1 MNTRSKPNFSS
12 YTPTEMRELFEKDAA
27 LFTEL
32 ADDAIEQACI
42 GKTPEQT
49 LKLRQMQW
57 TIASQL
63 RKGKTPL
70 GRMQIM
76 ENIFYGQ
83 VYGSNGQLAKLTIT
97 CDKFIRAIRGTQ
109 AKSSDKDGNN

>member
-1 MNTRSKPNFSS
+1 MNARSRTNFSS

-27 LFTEL
+27 LFAEL

-49 LKLRQMQW
+49 LKLQQMQW
-57 TIASQL
+57 TIDSQL

-70 GRMQIM
+70 ARMQIM

-83 VYGSNGQLAKLTIT
+83 VYGSNGQLAKLTFT
-97 CDKFIRAIRGTQ
+97 CGKFLRAIRGTQ
-109 AKSSDKDGNN
+109 AKSSDGDGSN

>member
-1 MNTRSKPNFSS
+1 MNGRSENNFSS
-12 YTPTEMRELFEKDAA
+12 YSPTEMRELFEKDAA
-27 LFTEL
+27 LFAEL

-42 GKTPEQT
+42 GKTPEQS

-57 TIASQL
+57 TIDTQL

-70 GRMQIM
+70 ARMQIM

-83 VYGSNGQLAKLTIT
+83 VYGNNGQLAKLMFT
-97 CDKFIRAIRGTQ
+97 CNNFIRAIRGTK
-109 AKSSDKDGNN
+109 AKSSDGDCSN